1 MPWNMTQQ
9 QKGMHY
15 WYTGQ
20 FGNDTGENVLSEKA
34 NPKGYILCDSVYD
47 TLERQNPSDGD

>member
-20 FGNDTGENVLSEKA
+20 FGNDTGENVLREKA
-34 NPKGYILCDSVYD
+34 NPKGYILCDSIY
-47 TLERQNPSDGD
+47 TES